1 MALVLGD
8 RAVDAKAAIRE
19 RWRGGW
25 GDDEMRAV
33 LVAAVAILGLAG
45 SAVAA
50 FAQGT
55 TAGRAPPRITIT
67 PRQPAASPYP
77 SPGAAFPGP
86 GHVRECTSWL
96 EQDPRPSG
104 TVIVPRMRCWW
115 VRGQS

>member
-1 MALVLGD
+1 MRAAVTTAVAVLG
-8 RAVDAKAAIRE
+8 
-19 RWRGGW
+19 
-25 GDDEMRAV
+25 
-33 LVAAVAILGLAG
+33 LVG
-45 SAVAA
+45 SATLALAQAA
-50 FAQGT
+50 PS
-55 TAGRAPPRITIT
+55 GRAPARIVVT

-115 VRGQS
+115 VRGRS

>member
-1 MALVLGD
+1 
-8 RAVDAKAAIRE
+8 
-19 RWRGGW
+19 
-25 GDDEMRAV
+25 MRAA
-33 LVAAVAILGLAG
+33 LVAAVAMLGLAG
-45 SAVAA
+45 SEPMPA
-50 FAQGT
+50 FAQ
-55 TAGRAPPRITIT
+55 AGPSARPPARVVVT

-115 VRGQS
+115 VRGRS